1 MVTRREL
8 LVNTA
13 AVAAVS
19 QAAAT
24 IARAAPVSS
33 KPAVSSPTSSPS
45 SSARP
50 SLGTGKTWTP
60 NGVTLES
67 RVSRGARVMHLV
79 AEEVTHEFCEGLVCR
94 CWGYNGRTIGPTIE
108 VTEGERV
115 RIYVT
120 NRLPEPTS
128 VHWHG
133 LTLPN
138 GMDGVA
144 GLTQRPIQPGET
156 FKYEFDCPTPGT
168 YMYHPH
174 YDEMTQMAMGM
185 MGMFIVLP
193 RREPRP
199 VDLDVVMLLSEWSV
213 PAGASRPN
221 PLAMMDFNVLTINS
235 RAFPGTAPVVV
246 ERGSKVRFRIG
257 NLSAMDHHAMHLHAF
272 PFTVVATDGGEVP
285 PSARFPEVTTLV
297 AVGSTKTLEFVAS
310 ENGDWAFHCH
320 MTHHGMNQMGHGIP
334 SLIGAELA
342 QVRAR
347 LAKHSPDVML
357 MGEAG
362 MGGMADMFEMGM
374 KYPVNSIPMKGGKGP
389 FSMIEMGGMFTV
401 VKVRPTGRLDDEW
414 YKHPAGEVADVA
426 NAADLAADGVI
437 LPKP

>member
-8 LVNTA
+8 LQTTA
-13 AVAAVS
+13 AAAALS
-19 QAAAT
+19 TTLAKSAAAT
-24 IARAAPVSS
+24 SSTSSTGAAPSS
-33 KPAVSSPTSSPS
+33 
-45 SSARP
+45 
-50 SLGTGKTWTP
+50 GTGRTWTP
-60 NGVTLES
+60 NGETLAS
-67 RVSRGARVMHLV
+67 HASRGARVMHLV
-79 AEEVTHEFCEGLVCR
+79 AEEVEHEFCPGLKAR
-94 CWGYNGRTIGPTIE
+94 CWGYNGRTVGPTIE
-108 VTEGERV
+108 VVEGERV

-133 LTLPN
+133 LVLPN

-156 FKYEFDCPTPGT
+156 FAYEFDCLRAGT

-193 RREPRP
+193 RRDPRP
-199 VDLDVVMLLSEWSV
+199 VDLDVVMMLSEWSV
-213 PAGASRPN
+213 PAGGSRPN
-221 PLAMMDFNVLTINS
+221 PLAMADFNILTINS
-235 RAFPGTAPVVV
+235 KAFPGTAPVVV
-246 ERGSKVRFRIG
+246 KTGARVRFRIG

-297 AVGSTKTLEFVAS
+297 AVGSTKTLEFTAALD
-310 ENGDWAFHCH
+310 GDWAFHCH
-320 MTHHGMNQMGHGIP
+320 MTHHGMNQMGHGFP
-334 SLIGAELA
+334 SLIGAELT
-342 QVRAR
+342 QVKAR
-347 LAKHSPDVML
+347 LAKQSPSVML

-362 MGGMADMFEMGM
+362 MGGMADMFEMEGM
-374 KYPVNSIPMKGGKGP
+374 KYPANSIPMKGGKGP

-401 VKVRPTGRLDDEW
+401 VKVRPPAQLDDEW
-414 YKHPAGEVADVA
+414 YQHPKGTVADLA
-426 NAADLAADGVI
+426 TAADLAADGVVV
-437 LPKP
+437 PATGVSAKT

>member
-1 MVTRREL
+1 MVTRRDVL
-8 LVNTA
+8 KTTA
-13 AVAAVS
+13 AAAGLS
-19 QAAAT
+19 Q
-24 IARAAPVSS
+24 
-33 KPAVSSPTSSPS
+33 AVSSLAKATPLSSSP
-45 SSARP
+45 
-50 SLGTGKTWTP
+50 GTSTSISPTTPGKTWTP

-67 RVSRGARVMHLV
+67 HSSRGARVMHLV
-79 AEEVTHEFCEGLVCR
+79 AEEVEHEFCPGLVCR
-94 CWGYNGRTIGPTIE
+94 CWGYNGRTVGPTIE
-108 VTEGERV
+108 VQQGERV

-120 NRLPEPTS
+120 NKLPEPTS

-133 LTLPN
+133 LTPPN

-144 GLTQRPIQPGET
+144 GLTQRPIMPGET
-156 FKYEFDCPTPGT
+156 FKYEFDCLVPGT

-193 RREPRP
+193 KKDPRP
-199 VDLDVVMLLSEWSV
+199 VDHDVVMMLSEWSI
-213 PAGASRPN
+213 PAGGARPN
-221 PLAMMDFNVLTINS
+221 PLAMNDFNVLTINS
-235 RAFPGTAPVVV
+235 KAFPGTAPVVV
-246 ERGSKVRFRIG
+246 EKGAKVRFRIG

-310 ENGDWAFHCH
+310 ESGDWAFHCH

-334 SLIGAELA
+334 SLIGAELG

-347 LAKHSPDVML
+347 LAKHSPNVML

-374 KYPVNSIPMKGGKGP
+374 KYPENSIPMKGGRGP

-401 VKVRPTGRLDDEW
+401 VKVRPKGQLGDEW
-414 YKHPAGEVADVA
+414 YKHPKGEVANVA
-426 NAADLAADGVI
+426 DAAELAKDGVVVGVDRA
-437 LPKP
+437 

>member
-8 LVNTA
+8 IVNTA
-13 AVAAVS
+13 AAAALTQAVS
-19 QAAAT
+19 TVAKAT
-24 IARAAPVSS
+24 PAMSQRMSS
-33 KPAVSSPTSSPS
+33 TPSSPLSSTMP
-45 SSARP
+45 ARGP
-50 SLGTGKTWTP
+50 GKTWTP
-60 NGVTLES
+60 NGITLES

-79 AEEVTHEFCEGLVCR
+79 AEEVEHEFCPGLVCK
-94 CWGYNGRTIGPTIE
+94 CWGYNGRTVGPTIE

-133 LTLPN
+133 LVLPN

-144 GLTQRPIQPGET
+144 GLTQRPIEPGET
-156 FKYEFDCPTPGT
+156 FLYEFDCKVPGT
-168 YMYHPH
+168 FMYHPH

-193 RREPRP
+193 KREPRP
-199 VDLDVVMLLSEWSV
+199 VDVDVVMMLSEWSV
-213 PAGASRPN
+213 PAGGSRPN
-221 PLAMMDFNVLTINS
+221 PLAMNDFNILTINS
-235 RAFPGTAPVVV
+235 KAFPGTAPVVV
-246 ERGSKVRFRIG
+246 ERGAKVRFRIG
-257 NLSAMDHHAMHLHAF
+257 NLSAMDHHSMHLHAF
-272 PFTVVATDGGEVP
+272 PFTVVSTDGGEVP
-285 PSARFPEVTTLV
+285 VSARFPEVTTLV
-297 AVGSTKTLEFVAS
+297 AVGSTKTFEFTAS

-334 SLIGAELA
+334 SLIGAELT

-347 LAKHSPDVML
+347 LAKGAPDVML

-374 KYPVNSIPMKGGKGP
+374 KYPENSIPMKGGRGP
-389 FSMIEMGGMFTV
+389 FSMIEMGGMFTI
-401 VKVRPTGRLDDEW
+401 VKVRPKGQLQDEW
-414 YKHPAGEVADVA
+414 YQHPKGEVADVA
-426 NAADLAADGVI
+426 SAADLAVDGIVVA
-437 LPKP
+437 KA